1 MEKISNVFKRGKALI
16 TYISAGDPDLEMTKK
31 IILTLDQAGV
41 DVIELGIPF
50 SDPLADGPVIQ
61 AAGQRALENGVTLSL
76 ILETVKEMKPLIQA
90 PIVFMGYYNNII
102 SYGQERFV
110 QDVKEAGAS
119 GLIVPDLPYDEEPE
133 FYELINEY
141 GLAGILLVTPNTP
154 EERLKEICRR
164 STGFLYC
171 VSLLGVTGDR
181 RGPQAGIK
189 EYLQKVREYCPDLP
203 LALGFGIDGPEKV
216 KEVLADIDGIII
228 GSALINIISSYN
240 TEEEILA
247 NISTFIKGIK
257 EGLKAL

>member
-1 MEKISNVFKRGKALI
+1 
-16 TYISAGDPDLEMTKK
+16 
-31 IILTLDQAGV
+31 
-41 DVIELGIPF
+41 
-50 SDPLADGPVIQ
+50 
-61 AAGQRALENGVTLSL
+61 
-76 ILETVKEMKPLIQA
+76 
-90 PIVFMGYYNNII
+90 
-102 SYGQERFV
+102 
-110 QDVKEAGAS
+110 
-119 GLIVPDLPYDEEPE
+119 
-133 FYELINEY
+133 
-141 GLAGILLVTPNTP
+141 
-154 EERLKEICRR
+154 
-164 STGFLYC
+164 GFLYC

-189 EYLQKVREYCPDLP
+189 EYLQKVRKYCPDLP